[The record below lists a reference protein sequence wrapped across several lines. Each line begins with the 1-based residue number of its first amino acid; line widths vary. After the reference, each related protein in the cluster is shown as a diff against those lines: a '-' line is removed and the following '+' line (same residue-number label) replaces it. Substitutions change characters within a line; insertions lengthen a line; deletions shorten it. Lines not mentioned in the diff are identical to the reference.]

1 MKRKLSLVLAVI
13 AALALCFALVACNG
27 DGGDSGDNGTAT
39 DGDVTEFIIG
49 FGGPLTDGAVGFG
62 QGALRAT
69 QLAVAQANA
78 SAEAQELGVQFRIVQ
93 GDDMSDPARADTV
106 ANSIISERDLVG
118 VVGHFNS
125 GVTEPAG
132 AVYNEHGVVQI
143 SYGST
148 RVDLTDLGRE
158 NFFRTCGTDDLQ
170 GPALAETAH
179 ELGFRSVS
187 IINDSSPYGE
197 GLDELFREAWEGL
210 DGTEVLFY
218 DKYDQG
224 ENDFGPIVTAV
235 RASDPDFLFFA
246 GTYDALTGAG
256 GLFTR
261 QLREGGFDAPILGAD
276 GIQKAGFIDQAGDA
290 SDGVIATLPGLP
302 FDATPALIDFVADYE
317 DMFPGE
323 TPGGFDAAAF
333 DAANVIIEAVF
344 AQVRAEGADNVATP
358 AGRRAII
365 DYIADIQTTG
375 LSGPLS
381 FTDTGNIND
390 PVVTTYIVDEGS
402 WIQHPDVDIW
412 TR

>member
-1 MKRKLSLVLAVI
+1 MKRKLRFILAAVF
-13 AALALCFALVACNG
+13 ALALCFALVAC
-27 DGGDSGDNGTAT
+27 DGDNGETAT
-39 DGDVTEFIIG
+39 NGGDTPAGTTTYVIG
-49 FGGPLTDGAVGFG
+49 FGGPITDGAVGFG
-62 QGALRAT
+62 QGALRST
-69 QLAVAQANA
+69 ELAVAQANA
-78 SAEAQELGVQFRIVQ
+78 SAEAQELGIQFRVVQ

-132 AVYNEHGVVQI
+132 AVYHEHGVVQI

-170 GPALAETAH
+170 GPALAEAAYA
-179 ELGFRSVS
+179 LGFRSVA

-197 GLDELFREAWEGL
+197 GLGELFIEAWNGL
-210 DGTEVLFY
+210 DGTEILFS
-218 DKYDQG
+218 DRYDQG

-235 RASDPDFLFFA
+235 RAANPDFLFFA

-261 QLREGGFDAPILGAD
+261 QLREGGFDAPILGGD
-276 GIQKAGFIDQAGDA
+276 GIQKTGFIDQAGPA

-302 FDATPALIDFVADYE
+302 FDLMPQGASFVADYE
-317 DMFPGE
+317 EMFPGE

-344 AQVRAEGADNVATP
+344 AQARAEGVDNVATP

-365 DYIADIQTTG
+365 EYIANIQTTG

-381 FTDTGNIND
+381 FTPTGNIVD
-390 PVVTTYIVDEGS
+390 PVVTTYIVEEGT
-402 WIQHPDVDIW
+402 WVVHPDIEIW
-412 TR
+412 TP